1 MEGEGRR
8 RRPYAFLTVAVRLSS
23 ARASRLLWYC
33 STGGEG
39 CFACVNGGGENR
51 WSRCTSNKDEIKGVA
66 GRV

>member
-33 STGGEG
+33 STGG
-39 CFACVNGGGENR
+39 GGGLCVCEWR
-51 WSRCTSNKDEIKGVA
+51 WGEQV
-66 GRV
+66 VEVYE